1 MFGYTSAYHGSI
13 LKGGRISYQPIL
25 ASLNIQFA
33 ALTYVKEL
41 RIALLVHFL

>member
-25 ASLNIQFA
+25 ASLNIEFA
-33 ALTYVKEL
+33 ALTSAKEF
-41 RIALLVHFL
+41 RVALLVHFL